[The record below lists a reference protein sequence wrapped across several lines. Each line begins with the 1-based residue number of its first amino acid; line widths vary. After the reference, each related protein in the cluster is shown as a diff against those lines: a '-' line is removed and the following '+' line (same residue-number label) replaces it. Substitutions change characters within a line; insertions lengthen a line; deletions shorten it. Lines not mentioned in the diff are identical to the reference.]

1 MDTIQLTPQQ
11 VTDLARPFV
20 GMLDAIRAFYADA
33 ENENKYREW
42 YKDCYGCY
50 PKDEVCNGK

>member
-20 GMLDAIRAFYADA
+20 GMLDAIRAFYEDA
-33 ENENKYREW
+33 ENEKKYREW
-42 YKDCYGCY
+42 HMSRYGCY
-50 PKDEVCNGK
+50 PRDEVFYGK